1 MKKKILS
8 LLLVAGLSVSLFA
21 GCGSGAADADKAT
34 AEGGKEAASDLK
46 IGAILIGDETEDI
59 RITLQKR
66 QKSLQ
71 MSISYQ

>member
-34 AEGGKEAASDLK
+34 AEGGKEAA
-46 IGAILIGDETEDI
+46 
-59 RITLQKR
+59 RISIFLYR
-66 QKSLQ
+66 GIPSLFVTRINGSLF
-71 MSISYQ
+71 MICTSLFL